1 MEPLVPDAAD
11 TPQSLEAL
19 RSEDSRRVVEAMA
32 QWRRRSRLIA
42 FFRRALPAAIIL
54 LLLVLVGWVVARTML
69 AGMAD
74 LAAQRSEVRMTNPRF
89 YGQDG
94 RGQGFVL
101 GASEAVQDRRRPEI
115 IRLTD
120 PDLRLN
126 AAGERP
132 TTVTADRG
140 VYVETSRRVTL
151 TDNVV
156 VIDGGSGYRFE
167 SPFARIDTVRGVISG
182 DRGISGVGPTGSV
195 QAPNYA
201 IYDNGARVLFRGSGE
216 TKVTG
221 VVNTRRRD
229 NGNER

>member
-1 MEPLVPDAAD
+1 MEPLAPD
-11 TPQSLEAL
+11 TQSLEAL
-19 RSEDSRRVVEAMA
+19 RSEDSRRVVEAMR

-54 LLLVLVGWVVARTML
+54 LLLLLIGWVVARTIL

-74 LAAQRSEVRMTNPRF
+74 LAAQRAEVRMTNPRF

-101 GASEAVQDRRRPEI
+101 GAAEAVQDRRRPEI
-115 IRLTD
+115 IRLTR

-126 AAGERP
+126 ATGERP
-132 TTVTADRG
+132 TTVTAATG
-140 VYVETSRRVTL
+140 VYVETTRQVTL
-151 TDNVV
+151 TDDVV

-167 SPFARIDTVRGVISG
+167 SAYAEIDTVRGVISG
-182 DRGISGVGPTGSV
+182 DRGISGTGPTGSV

-201 IYDNGARVLFRGSGE
+201 IYDNGARVVFRGSGE

-221 VVNTRRRD
+221 VINPRRRD

>member
-1 MEPLVPDAAD
+1 MEPLFPDAAD
-11 TPQSLEAL
+11 SPPSLDTL
-19 RSEDSRRVVEAMA
+19 RSEDSRRVIEAMA
-32 QWRRRSRLIA
+32 QWRRRSRLIG

-54 LLLVLVGWVVARTML
+54 LLVGLVAWVVARTVL

-74 LAAQRSEVRMTNPRF
+74 QAAQRSEVRMTNPRF
-89 YGQDG
+89 YGQDA

-101 GASEAVQDRRRPEI
+101 GAAEAVQDRRRPEI
-115 IRLTD
+115 IRLTE

-132 TTVTADRG
+132 TTVTSNHG
-140 VYVETSRRVTL
+140 VYNETSRRVTL
-151 TDNVV
+151 TEEVV

-167 SPFARIDTVRGVISG
+167 TALARVDTVRGVITG
-182 DRGISGVGPTGSV
+182 DQGIRGVGPTGSV
-195 QAPNYA
+195 QAPSYA
-201 IYDNGARVLFRGSGE
+201 IYDNGARVVFRGSGE